1 MTVDARLDL
10 ITLGEGLVEFGA
22 KTRGPLRRV
31 RSYDVHAA
39 GSELNV
45 AIGAARLGLKVGW
58 ISRVGADEFGELL
71 VAAARADGVD
81 TSRVVRAEEDP
92 TGIFVVQRGYPVDG
106 ESSLMYYRAGS
117 AGSRLT
123 ASELDAAYLRRAE
136 ILHTTGISL
145 AVSPELA
152 AAARE
157 AADVASQSGARR
169 SFDVNYRAKLW
180 TPDAARPQVEAA
192 LTQAEIAFCSLE
204 DARTLWAVADA
215 EAALELL
222 ASFGPD
228 HAVVSCGRDG
238 AIMLA
243 PDGTVVRSAAIPANV
258 VDPTGAGDAFCSA
271 VLTGLTRGWPAEV
284 TLQRACLVGSIA
296 CGVAGDNDGIPTL
309 DELERIAS
317 NTWVSR

>member
-1 MTVDARLDL
+1 MSIEPRLDL
-10 ITLGEGLVEFGA
+10 IALGEGLVEFGA
-22 KTRGPLRRV
+22 RTPGPLRRV

-71 VAAARADGVD
+71 VTAARADGVD
-81 TSRVVRAEEDP
+81 TSQVVWAEDDP
-92 TGIFVVQRGYPVDG
+92 TGIFLVQRSYPVEG
-106 ESSLMYYRAGS
+106 QSSLMYYRAGS

-123 ASELDAAYLRRAE
+123 ASELDAGYLRRAE
-136 ILHTTGISL
+136 IFHTTGISL

-152 AAARE
+152 AAATE
-157 AADVASQSGARR
+157 GAAAALEGGARR

-180 TPDAARPQVEAA
+180 TPDAARPKVEAA
-192 LTQAEIAFCSLE
+192 LAQTEIAFCSLE

-215 EAALELL
+215 DAALELL

-228 HAVVSCGRDG
+228 HAVVSCGADG
-238 AIMLA
+238 AVMLGA
-243 PDGTVVRSAAIPANV
+243 DGAVVRSAAVPASV
-258 VDPTGAGDAFCSA
+258 VDATGAGDAFCAA
-271 VLTGLTRGWPAEV
+271 VLTGLTRGWPADV

-296 CGVAGDNDGIPTL
+296 CGVPGDNDGIPTL
-309 DELERIAS
+309 DQLERIAS
-317 NTWVSR
+317 NRWVYR

>member
-1 MTVDARLDL
+1 MSPEPPLDL

-22 KTRGPLRRV
+22 RTRGPLRGV
-31 RSYDVHAA
+31 RTYDVHAA

-81 TSRVVRAEEDP
+81 TSRVVRAEHDP
-92 TGIFVVQRGYPVDG
+92 TGIFVVQRGYPVEG
-106 ESSLMYYRAGS
+106 ESSLMYYRVGS

-123 ASELDAAYLRRAE
+123 ASELDAGYLRRAQ
-136 ILHTTGISL
+136 IFHTTGISL
-145 AVSPELA
+145 AVSSELA
-152 AAARE
+152 AAASE
-157 AADVASQSGARR
+157 AAAVAAQGGARR

-180 TPDAARPQVEAA
+180 TPDAARPQIEAA
-192 LTQAEIAFCSLE
+192 LAESEIVFCSLE
-204 DARTLWAVADA
+204 DARTLWAATDA

-228 HAVVSCGRDG
+228 QAVVSCGSDG
-238 AIMLA
+238 AVMLG
-243 PDGTVVRSAAIPANV
+243 PDGAVMRSAAIPATV
-258 VDPTGAGDAFCSA
+258 VDPTGAGDAFCAA
-271 VLTGLTRGWPAEV
+271 VLTGLIRGWPAEV
-284 TLQRACLVGSIA
+284 TLQRACLVGSIV

-309 DELERIAS
+309 DQLERIAS
-317 NTWVSR
+317 NRWVYR